1 MFCVASHVKPAWE
14 EPQHQAFLLPVV
26 FSAPLLQEQMVAS
39 AWDQHPALPAACTQP
54 PPPAP
59 KHAQLQTQS
68 GPSKWHSPNDILA
81 NFSLDF
87 IRKKKR
93 ITHAQGKENLQQL
106 WKEFWEEL
114 LLREGSRPFAGS
126 RGVRKCPQCFYSG
139 AKSHSVKHSMEGT
152 CPSTSLFNHLQTAF
166 ILRRCSLWPY
176 RLMYPGISLP
186 HAIWVY
192 EDASTPVPWRALP
205 PTCAHSYSSTATTTD
220 QRRTALIVM
229 GS

>member
-1 MFCVASHVKPAWE
+1 
-14 EPQHQAFLLPVV
+14 
-26 FSAPLLQEQMVAS
+26 MVAS
-39 AWDQHPALPAACTQP
+39 AWDQHPALPAACTQPSP

-68 GPSKWHSPNDILA
+68 GPSKWHSPKDVLA

-87 IRKKKR
+87 IREKKR

-114 LLREGSRPFAGS
+114 LLREGLHPSAGS
-126 RGVRKCPQCFYSG
+126 RGVRKCPQYFHSG
-139 AKSHSVKHSMEGT
+139 AKSRSVKHSMEGT
-152 CPSTSLFNHLQTAF
+152 CPSTSLFNHMETAF
-166 ILRRCSLWPY
+166 ILRRCSLWPH

-186 HAIWVY
+186 HAFWVY
-192 EDASTPVPWRALP
+192 EDSSTPVPWRPLP

-229 GS
+229 DS